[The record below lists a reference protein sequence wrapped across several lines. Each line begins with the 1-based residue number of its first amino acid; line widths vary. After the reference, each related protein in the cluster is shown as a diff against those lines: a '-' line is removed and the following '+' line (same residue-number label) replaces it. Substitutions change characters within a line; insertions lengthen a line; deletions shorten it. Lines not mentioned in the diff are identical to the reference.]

1 MKIHNYKIAFVG
13 WNPFQLLQVKT
24 LLLSMPNSVFIIEKR
39 LDNNVKFFSDDLLI
53 DIKSQILIVN
63 QRDMKKLDEQY
74 DVIITQTIFRD
85 IYKIKNAKI
94 IMLQY
99 GYAKEP
105 YNYGSWRALSSLCLT
120 YGEYASKK
128 ISPLCP
134 TVEVGNP
141 RYDVWHNKNFHNE
154 ARRKY
159 EKFIDKKKK
168 TILYMPTWGEL
179 SSFNIYID
187 SIIKLNKSYNLLIKL
202 HHNTDYLE
210 LGKIDN
216 IKSKNITY
224 FGANDNSLELLSV
237 SDIVISDYSGAIFD
251 AIYCDKPVVLLDLPR
266 EKLLKSKKMDIDS
279 LEFNQRDIIGTRVSS
294 TKELELTINSISE
307 KKQEVSLKLNQLKTK
322 LFIQTNSVKKNI
334 ENAILDLM
342 NGKYEKTQ
350 TQRYINKT
358 VVELYTKR
366 CLWDIIRRRLIE
378 IYLYVISL
386 RRKND

>member
-1 MKIHNYKIAFVG
+1 
-13 WNPFQLLQVKT
+13 
-24 LLLSMPNSVFIIEKR
+24 
-39 LDNNVKFFSDDLLI
+39 
-53 DIKSQILIVN
+53 
-63 QRDMKKLDEQY
+63 
-74 DVIITQTIFRD
+74 
-85 IYKIKNAKI
+85 
-94 IMLQY
+94 
-99 GYAKEP
+99 
-105 YNYGSWRALSSLCLT
+105 
-120 YGEYASKK
+120 
-128 ISPLCP
+128 
-134 TVEVGNP
+134 
-141 RYDVWHNKNFHNE
+141 